1 MTYVPHIDE
10 YACAAH
16 GDCEAIAPNV
26 FALEDVAVIIG
37 TGPDDLIL
45 KAAKACPS
53 VAISITDDTTGERIY
68 P

>member
-10 YACAAH
+10 LACAAH
-16 GDCEAIAPNV
+16 GDCQDIAPDV
-26 FALEDVAVIIG
+26 FRVDDIAVVIG

-45 KAAKACPS
+45 KAAQACPS
-53 VAISITDDTTGERIY
+53 AAITVVDSTSGETIY